1 MNAALTIEAFDAPA
15 LDHAALDDDAVNDIV
30 CRQQVAREMRLSA
43 QGADFVTSATLARGA
58 DLVTSATLARA
69 ADLVTSN
76 DDTRARAEVSSLPS
90 STLRTLLLA
99 FCDALAAGDW
109 VTVTDAL
116 DAWERS
122 GEMEPAMW
130 VLTGDASDG
139 ADIREMA
146 S

>member
-43 QGADFVTSATLARGA
+43 QGADIVTG
-58 DLVTSATLARA
+58 ATLARA
-69 ADLVTSN
+69 ADALTGN
-76 DDTRARAEVSSLPS
+76 DDTAARAEVSSLPA

-99 FCDALAAGDW
+99 LCDAIAGCRWCD
-109 VTVTDAL
+109 VTDAL

-122 GEMEPAMW
+122 GELEPALW

-139 ADIREMA
+139 ADIREVA

>member
-1 MNAALTIEAFDAPA
+1 MNAAVAMVSADAPA

-30 CRQQVAREMRLSA
+30 CRKQVAREMRLSA
-43 QGADFVTSATLARGA
+43 QGADIVTG
-58 DLVTSATLARA
+58 ATLARA
-69 ADLVTSN
+69 ADALTGN
-76 DDTRARAEVSSLPS
+76 DDTRARADVSSLPA

-99 FCDALAAGDW
+99 LCDAIAGCRWCD
-109 VTVTDAL
+109 VTDAL

-122 GEMEPAMW
+122 GEMEPALW

-139 ADIREMA
+139 ADIREVA

>member
-43 QGADFVTSATLARGA
+43 QGADIVTG
-58 DLVTSATLARA
+58 ATLARA
-69 ADLVTSN
+69 ADALTGN
-76 DDTRARAEVSSLPS
+76 DDTAARAEVSSLPS

-139 ADIREMA
+139 ADIREVA

>member
-1 MNAALTIEAFDAPA
+1 MNAALTIEAFDAP
-15 LDHAALDDDAVNDIV
+15 ALDDDAVNDIV

-43 QGADFVTSATLARGA
+43 QGADIVTG
-58 DLVTSATLARA
+58 ATLARA
-69 ADLVTSN
+69 ADALTGN
-76 DDTRARAEVSSLPS
+76 DDTAARAEVSSLPS

-139 ADIREMA
+139 ADIREVA

>member
-1 MNAALTIEAFDAPA
+1 MNAAVAMVSADAPA

-43 QGADFVTSATLARGA
+43 QGADI
-58 DLVTSATLARA
+58 VTSATLARA
-69 ADLVTSN
+69 ADALTGN
-76 DDTRARAEVSSLPS
+76 DDTAARAEVSSLPA

-99 FCDALAAGDW
+99 LCDAIAGCRWCD
-109 VTVTDAL
+109 VTDAL

-122 GEMEPAMW
+122 GEMEPALW

-139 ADIREMA
+139 ADIREVA

>member
-43 QGADFVTSATLARGA
+43 QGADI
-58 DLVTSATLARA
+58 VTSATLARA
-69 ADLVTSN
+69 ADALTGN
-76 DDTRARAEVSSLPS
+76 DDTAARAEVSSLPA

-139 ADIREMA
+139 ADIREVA

>member
-43 QGADFVTSATLARGA
+43 QVA

-139 ADIREMA
+139 ADIREVA

>member
-43 QGADFVTSATLARGA
+43 QGADFVTG
-58 DLVTSATLARA
+58 ATLARA
-69 ADLVTSN
+69 ADALTGN
-76 DDTRARAEVSSLPS
+76 DDTAARAEVSSLPS

>member
-43 QGADFVTSATLARGA
+43 QGADIVTG
-58 DLVTSATLARA
+58 ATLARA
-69 ADLVTSN
+69 ADALTGN
-76 DDTRARAEVSSLPS
+76 DDTAARADVSSLPS

-139 ADIREMA
+139 ADIREVA

>member
-1 MNAALTIEAFDAPA
+1 MNAAVAMVSADAPA

-43 QGADFVTSATLARGA
+43 QGADI
-58 DLVTSATLARA
+58 VTSATLARA

-130 VLTGDASDG
+130 VLQGETYE
-139 ADIREMA
+139 IRSGVEVLPW
-146 S
+146 